1 MTSTNGKATHLA
13 DAPVDNSVDKDRP
26 SSYTRFKAPLRTG
39 VSGGEGLGPSTLPP
53 PPFESEAEVRGL
65 DWWLTAQMDLAS
77 ELLWLEQLLD
87 GMPDGGPHV
96 THVGTMRR
104 LVSHVEAVRDAL
116 YELYCDAADER
127 MAPLLGP
134 EAPFESYVRLS
145 YAWCTCVVG
154 VLAAITS
161 GLRTRGDAGP
171 DWAAAKAG
179 FRRAE
184 QLYPRAR
191 GDGRVHDDIH
201 VALRGLGIDFG
212 SPVEP
217 LRNLPHDLEQ
227 LSISIE
233 EARTTLAKRFG

>member
-1 MTSTNGKATHLA
+1 MASNNGKAVPVEA
-13 DAPVDNSVDKDRP
+13 DASVDQARP
-26 SSYTRFKAPLRTG
+26 NSHTRFKLPLRSG
-39 VSGGEGLGPSTLPP
+39 VSGGEGLAPSTLPP

-65 DWWLTAQMDLAS
+65 EWWLTAHMDLAS

-87 GMPDGGPHV
+87 SMPDGGPHV

-134 EAPFESYVRLS
+134 EAPLEAYVRLS

-154 VLAAITS
+154 VLVAITS
-161 GLRTRGDAGP
+161 GLRARGEAGP
-171 DWAAAKAG
+171 DWSAAKAG

-184 QLYPRAR
+184 QLYPRAPQAVS
-191 GDGRVHDDIH
+191 DLQ
-201 VALRGLGIDFG
+201 VALRHLAIDFG

-227 LSISIE
+227 LSTAIE

>member
-1 MTSTNGKATHLA
+1 MASNNGKAAPVEA
-13 DAPVDNSVDKDRP
+13 DASVDKSRP
-26 SSYTRFKAPLRTG
+26 NSHTRFKSPLRAG
-39 VSGGEGLGPSTLPP
+39 VSGGEGLAPSTLPP
-53 PPFESEAEVRGL
+53 PPFESEAEVHGL
-65 DWWLTAQMDLAS
+65 EWWLTAHMGLAS

-87 GMPDGGPHV
+87 AMPDGGPHV
-96 THVGTMRR
+96 THVGTLQR

-134 EAPFESYVRLS
+134 EAPLESHVRLS
-145 YAWCTCVVG
+145 YAWSTRVVG

-161 GLRTRGDAGP
+161 GLRARGDAGP

-184 QLYPRAR
+184 ELYPKAHPAVS
-191 GDGRVHDDIH
+191 GLE
-201 VALRGLGIDFG
+201 VALRQLAVDFG
-212 SPVEP
+212 SPIEP

-227 LSISIE
+227 LSTALE
-233 EARTTLAKRFG
+233 ELRTTLAKRFG